1 MNWYDP
7 GYLGSLLGL
16 LAFKLF
22 GWIPLYLVLPFA
34 ALGIWMVCSKIQ
46 EDNQLSERQP
56 NFYRNLPK

>member
-1 MNWYDP
+1 MIWSDP

-34 ALGIWMVCSKIQ
+34 ALGIWMIVSKVQ
-46 EDNQLSERQP
+46 EDEMINERGGDKP
-56 NFYRNLPK
+56 W